1 MYKPAQKYFLK
12 ISFQQ
17 FRLSTTVISV
27 IIYIIMFNL
36 RYIAVNEI
44 YFVISHLHDDI

>member
-1 MYKPAQKYFLK
+1 MYKPSQKYFLK

-27 IIYIIMFNL
+27 IIYIIKCL
-36 RYIAVNEI
+36 RYN
-44 YFVISHLHDDI
+44 SK